1 MPMENKED
9 KSTSNSDFTIEA
21 EGVTKSF
28 GHHLVLRGIDLKLKR
43 GEFLTIFGR
52 NGAGKTTFLK
62 ILATLLRPSFGS
74 VYMAGLDLSKNSM
87 DIRRKIGVVS
97 HQTFL
102 YDELTAYENI
112 KFYGKMYDVPKLDE
126 RARELIAKV
135 GLASCI
141 HEKVNTFSRGMQQ
154 RLTIARAMV
163 HNPSILLLDEPET
176 GLDQYASAMLQDL
189 LTTFE
194 AEKRTVVMTS
204 HSLERGLQM
213 GNRVVI
219 LSEGKI
225 ACDVASKDMS
235 VSGLQELYQRYT
247 GEEQ

>member
-1 MPMENKED
+1 MENKED

-52 NGAGKTTFLK
+52 NGAGKTNFLK

>member
-1 MPMENKED
+1 MENKED